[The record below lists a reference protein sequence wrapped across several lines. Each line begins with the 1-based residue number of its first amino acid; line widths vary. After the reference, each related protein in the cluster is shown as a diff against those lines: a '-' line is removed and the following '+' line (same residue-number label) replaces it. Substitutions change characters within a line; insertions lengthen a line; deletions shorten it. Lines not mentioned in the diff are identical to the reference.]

1 MVKFNVSVLNRLKI
15 TFFFLI
21 IKHIHEHNVSFNKT
35 LTKLVTILTKCFF
48 PYLNPT
54 SYLKTI
60 TNKIPAAT
68 DDLVAPRNET
78 MLQTLLSN
86 YKLENTINFN
96 YFELLFK
103 CVLTKAYHIYE
114 EKCFDGKKSKVQFT
128 GMAATSAAVSNCQCL
143 KLINLKNH
151 DVSKTL

>member
-1 MVKFNVSVLNRLKI
+1 M
-15 TFFFLI
+15 
-21 IKHIHEHNVSFNKT
+21 
-35 LTKLVTILTKCFF
+35 
-48 PYLNPT
+48 
-54 SYLKTI
+54 
-60 TNKIPAAT
+60 T

-86 YKLENTINFN
+86 YKLENTINFS

>member
-54 SYLKTI
+54 SYLNGKFLSLKWADIYSLWQILRRICTPRKM
-60 TNKIPAAT
+60 KIFIKNLT
-68 DDLVAPRNET
+68 RKCDQIRRKLWIRSY
-78 MLQTLLSN
+78 LL
-86 YKLENTINFN
+86 
-96 YFELLFK
+96 
-103 CVLTKAYHIYE
+103 
-114 EKCFDGKKSKVQFT
+114 KKSLMDSIIF
-128 GMAATSAAVSNCQCL
+128 SAVHIFAIQES
-143 KLINLKNH
+143 
-151 DVSKTL
+151 